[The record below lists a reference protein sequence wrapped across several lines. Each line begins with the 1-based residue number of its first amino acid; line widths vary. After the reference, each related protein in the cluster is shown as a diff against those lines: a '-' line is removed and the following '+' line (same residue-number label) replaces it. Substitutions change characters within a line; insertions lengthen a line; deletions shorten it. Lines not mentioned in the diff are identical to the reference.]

1 MVGKTEPSTFAILCT
16 ALLNGTPQCRVWGSA
31 RARFGLHW
39 MGANFKQPPVHR
51 IFFDAYGKA
60 WQRRSG
66 GRKTS
71 TSRLEAAEFTPER
84 VELLIGIVQDRHVC
98 IVSQLTNPDI
108 GLLFLH
114 RSPSPFFLLSKLQNV
129 VLYSMSRST
138 HCHSGP
144 LAFLCMLLAKMQM

>member
-66 GRKTS
+66 GRKTRALQS
-71 TSRLEAAEFTPER
+71 VRVQSNQYLEILNDNHFHFLEASAAAR
-84 VELLIGIVQDRHVC
+84 SSQQELCYVHAILGKHLR
-98 IVSQLTNPDI
+98 
-108 GLLFLH
+108 
-114 RSPSPFFLLSKLQNV
+114 
-129 VLYSMSRST
+129 
-138 HCHSGP
+138 
-144 LAFLCMLLAKMQM
+144 